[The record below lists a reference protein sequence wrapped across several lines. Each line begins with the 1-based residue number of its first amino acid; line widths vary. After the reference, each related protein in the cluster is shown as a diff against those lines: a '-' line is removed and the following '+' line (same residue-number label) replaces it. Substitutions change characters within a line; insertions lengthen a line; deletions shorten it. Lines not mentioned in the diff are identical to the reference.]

1 MMAPMMGAVA
11 ANGGQFANYP
21 DKRFH
26 IQINRTP
33 NY

>member
-1 MMAPMMGAVA
+1 MMAPMMGAV